1 MKNKV
6 VLYTQKVAH
15 EQQIQNEDGE
25 ILLSYAKLR
34 GRICEKFGT
43 QTKFAEAM
51 GMNLVAL
58 SRRLNGV
65 IGWTQSEIVL
75 AVKLLDIPVEEI
87 WEYFFTD

>member
-1 MKNKV
+1 M
-6 VLYTQKVAH
+6 
-15 EQQIQNEDGE
+15 
-25 ILLSYAKLR
+25 SYAKLR
-34 GRICEKFGT
+34 GRICEQFGT
-43 QTKFAEAM
+43 QTKSAEAM
-51 GMNLVAL
+51 GMHLVAL